1 MLHIKI
7 KKWRFFAVLSI
18 LGLILLILFKINF
31 ISVTIATSSAERGKI
46 FDQNGVIL
54 ATNKK
59 VKSLYCTSNAE
70 KLSKQDT
77 SNTLAF
83 FNQFSSEF
91 QYNISTESIKSQL
104 QQSCKKQTM
113 NDVPLYSD
121 ITENELAFINKNK
134 PNNVIIKDEVI
145 RYYPKHEIGSQVIG
159 YVENNLNS
167 KHMPVGKSGIELQ
180 YENDLKGKP
189 GKTLIFKMNNKKF
202 FWSIRKVQNGKDVRL
217 ALDFKL
223 QQKTEEALKSQ
234 IKKTPDAKGGYAV
247 VSDAKTGAILTMANS
262 AVFDPNILNTYVSS
276 SRKEN
281 IKSLSQNKA
290 IQKLKYG
297 ESYVNMAS
305 TIKPLTILIGLNEKL
320 FQPEDTYL
328 DNGTFEYDN
337 QNNITNAPGT
347 PTGEIT
353 PRQAIINSSNTF
365 MTAKVALPLF
375 NQNNGNV
382 EKVAHIWTDYLMQ
395 FGLRS
400 KTGIDLPFEEDGQ
413 YEFHPSNKFENG
425 ISALLNAS
433 WGGNE
438 VHTPLQLAQYAATL
452 ASKGDKYKPQM
463 ASAIIGQDGKE
474 TKKFKPILESSN
486 RYPMNFWS
494 VVQGGMSQNI
504 EEIKKLPFDVAGKT
518 GITGFPNEQARMIN
532 HSLFIAYAPTEDP
545 QIAVSVVIPGSN
557 SEKNI
562 AALVTS
568 EILESWNTL
577 QKGGGGK
584 KEGSLK

>member
-1 MLHIKI
+1 MLHTKR
-7 KKWRFFAVLSI
+7 WRLFAFLSI
-18 LGLILLILFKINF
+18 VGLILLILLKINF
-31 ISVTIATSSAERGKI
+31 ISITIATSSAERGKI

-59 VKSLYCTSNAE
+59 VKSLYCTSNDE

-91 QYNISTESIKSQL
+91 QHDISTKNIKSQL

-113 NDVPLYSD
+113 NDIPLYSD

-134 PNNVIIKDEVI
+134 PNNVIIKDEWI

-159 YVENNLNS
+159 YVENDLNS
-167 KHMPVGKSGIELQ
+167 KHMLVGKSGIELQ

-189 GKTLIFKMNNKKF
+189 GKTLIFKIGNKKF
-202 FWSIRKVQNGKDVRL
+202 FWNIQNVQKGKDVRL
-217 ALDFKL
+217 ALDSKL
-223 QQKTEEALKSQ
+223 QQKTEEALRSQ
-234 IKKTPDAKGGYAV
+234 IKKIPDAKAGYAV
-247 VSDAKTGAILTMANS
+247 VSDVKTGAILTMANS
-262 AVFDPNILNTYVSS
+262 AVFNPNTHVSS
-276 SRKEN
+276 KNEN
-281 IKSLSQNKA
+281 FKSLSQNKT

-297 ESYVNMAS
+297 ESYVNMSS
-305 TIKPLTILIGLNEKL
+305 TIKPLTILIGLSEKL

-328 DNGTFEYDN
+328 DKGTFQYDN
-337 QNNITNAPGT
+337 QNNISNAPGT

-375 NQNNGNV
+375 NQNNGNI

-400 KTGIDLPFEEDGQ
+400 KTGIDLPFEEYGQ
-413 YEFHPSNKFENG
+413 YEFHPSNTFEKG

-433 WGGNE
+433 WGENE

-452 ASKGDKYKPQM
+452 ASKGDKYKPQIV
-463 ASAIIGQDGKE
+463 SAIICQDSKE

-486 RYPMNFWS
+486 RYPMEFWS
-494 VVQGGMSQNI
+494 VLQGGMSQNI
-504 EEIKKLPFDVAGKT
+504 EEIKNLPFHAAGKT
-518 GITGFPNEQARMIN
+518 GSTGSPNEQERMIN
-532 HSLFIAYAPTEDP
+532 HSLFISYAPTENP
-545 QIAVSVVIPGSN
+545 QIAISVVIPGSN

-562 AALVTS
+562 AALVTA
-568 EILESWNTL
+568 EVLEFWHTL
-577 QKGGGGK
+577 Q
-584 KEGSLK
+584 

>member
-1 MLHIKI
+1 MLHTKR
-7 KKWRFFAVLSI
+7 WRIFAVLSI
-18 LGLILLILFKINF
+18 LGLILLILLKINF
-31 ISVTIATSSAERGKI
+31 ISITIATSSAERGKI

-54 ATNKK
+54 AINKK
-59 VKSLYCTSNAE
+59 IKSLYCTSNDE

-91 QYNISTESIKSQL
+91 QHDISTKNINSQL

-113 NDVPLYSD
+113 NDIPLYSD
-121 ITENELAFINKNK
+121 ITENELTFINKNK
-134 PNNVIIKDEVI
+134 PNNVIIKEEWI
-145 RYYPKHEIGSQVIG
+145 RYYPKHQIGSQVIG
-159 YVENNLNS
+159 YVENDLNS
-167 KHMPVGKSGIELQ
+167 KHMAVGKSGIELQ

-189 GKTLIFKMNNKKF
+189 GKTLIFKIGNKKF
-202 FWSIRKVQNGKDVRL
+202 LWNIQNVQKGKDVQL
-217 ALDFKL
+217 ALDSKL
-223 QQKTEEALKSQ
+223 QQKTEEALRSQ
-234 IKKTPDAKGGYAV
+234 IKKIPDAKAGYAV
-247 VSDAKTGAILTMANS
+247 VSDVKTGAILTMATS
-262 AVFDPNILNTYVSS
+262 TVFNPNTHISS
-276 SRKEN
+276 KNEN
-281 IKSLSQNKA
+281 FKSLSQNKT

-297 ESYVNMAS
+297 ESYVNMSS

-328 DNGTFEYDN
+328 DKGTFQYDN
-337 QNNITNAPGT
+337 QNNISNAPGT

-375 NQNNGNV
+375 NQNNGNI

-413 YEFHPSNKFENG
+413 YEFHPSNTFEKG

-433 WGGNE
+433 WGENE

-452 ASKGDKYKPQM
+452 ASKGDKYKPKIV
-463 ASAIIGQDGKE
+463 SAIIGQDGKD

-486 RYPMNFWS
+486 RYPMEFWS

-504 EEIKKLPFDVAGKT
+504 EEIKNLPFHVAGKT
-518 GITGFPNEQARMIN
+518 GSTGSPNEQERMIN
-532 HSLFIAYAPTEDP
+532 HSLFISCAPTEDP
-545 QIAVSVVIPGSN
+545 QIAISVVIPGSN

-562 AALVTS
+562 AALVTA
-568 EILESWNTL
+568 EVLDFWHTL
-577 QKGGGGK
+577 Q
-584 KEGSLK
+584 

>member
-1 MLHIKI
+1 MLHTKR
-7 KKWRFFAVLSI
+7 WRLFAFLSI
-18 LGLILLILFKINF
+18 VGLILLILLKINF
-31 ISVTIATSSAERGKI
+31 ISITIATSSAERGKI

-59 VKSLYCTSNAE
+59 VKSLYCTSNDE

-77 SNTLAF
+77 SSTLAF

-91 QYNISTESIKSQL
+91 QHDISTENIKSQL

-113 NDVPLYSD
+113 NDIQLYSD

-134 PNNVIIKDEVI
+134 PNNVIIKDEWI

-159 YVENNLNS
+159 YVENDRNS
-167 KHMPVGKSGIELQ
+167 KHMLVGKSGIELQ

-189 GKTLIFKMNNKKF
+189 GKTLIFKIGNKKF
-202 FWSIRKVQNGKDVRL
+202 FWNIQNVQKGKDVRL
-217 ALDFKL
+217 ALDSKL
-223 QQKTEEALKSQ
+223 QQKTEEALRSQ
-234 IKKTPDAKGGYAV
+234 IKKIPDAKAGYVV
-247 VSDAKTGAILTMANS
+247 VSDVKTGAILTMANS
-262 AVFDPNILNTYVSS
+262 AVFNPNTHVSS
-276 SRKEN
+276 KNEN
-281 IKSLSQNKA
+281 FKSLSQNKT

-297 ESYVNMAS
+297 ESYVNMSS
-305 TIKPLTILIGLNEKL
+305 TIKPLTILIGLSEKL

-328 DNGTFEYDN
+328 DKGTFQYDN
-337 QNNITNAPGT
+337 QNNISNAPGT

-375 NQNNGNV
+375 NQNNGNI

-400 KTGIDLPFEEDGQ
+400 KTGIDLPFEEYGQ
-413 YEFHPSNKFENG
+413 YEFHPSNTFEKG

-433 WGGNE
+433 WGENE

-452 ASKGDKYKPQM
+452 ASKGDKYKPQIV
-463 ASAIIGQDGKE
+463 SVIIGQDGKE

-486 RYPMNFWS
+486 RYPMEFWS
-494 VVQGGMSQNI
+494 VLQGGMSQNI
-504 EEIKKLPFDVAGKT
+504 EEIKNLPFHVAGKT
-518 GITGFPNEQARMIN
+518 GSTGSPNEQERMIN
-532 HSLFIAYAPTEDP
+532 HSLFISYAPTENP
-545 QIAVSVVIPGSN
+545 QIAISVVIPGSN

-562 AALVTS
+562 AALVTA
-568 EILESWNTL
+568 EVLEFWHTL
-577 QKGGGGK
+577 Q
-584 KEGSLK
+584 

>member
-1 MLHIKI
+1 MLHT

-18 LGLILLILFKINF
+18 VGLILLILVKINF
-31 ISVTIATSSAERGKI
+31 ISITIATSSAERGKI

-59 VKSLYCTSNAE
+59 VKSLYCTSNDE
-70 KLSKQDT
+70 ELSNQDT
-77 SNTLAF
+77 SNTLSF

-91 QYNISTESIKSQL
+91 QHDISAEDMKSQL

-113 NDVPLYSD
+113 NKIPLYSD
-121 ITENELAFINKNK
+121 INENELAFINKNK
-134 PNNVIIKDEVI
+134 PSNVIIKDEWI
-145 RYYPKHEIGSQVIG
+145 RYYPKHEIASQVIG
-159 YVENNLNS
+159 YVENDLNS
-167 KHMPVGKSGIELQ
+167 KYVPVGKSGIELQ

-202 FWSIRKVQNGKDVRL
+202 FWNIQKVQKGEDVQL
-217 ALDFKL
+217 ALDSKL
-223 QQKTEEALKSQ
+223 QQKTEEALRSQ
-234 IKKTPDAKGGYAV
+234 LKKIPDANAGYAV
-247 VSDAKTGAILTMANS
+247 VTDVKTGAILTMANS
-262 AVFDPNILNTYVSS
+262 AVFDPNTLHTHVSS
-276 SRKEN
+276 KKEN

-305 TIKPLTILIGLNEKL
+305 TIKPLIILIGLNEKL

-328 DNGTFEYDN
+328 DKGTFQYDN

-353 PRQAIINSSNTF
+353 PSQAIINSSNTF

-375 NQNNGNV
+375 NQNNGNI
-382 EKVAHIWTDYLMQ
+382 EKVANIWTDYLMQ

-400 KTGIDLPFEEDGQ
+400 KTGIDLPFEEDGK

-438 VHTPLQLAQYAATL
+438 VHTPLQLAQYAATF
-452 ASKGDKYKPQM
+452 ASKGDKYKPQIV
-463 ASAIIGQDGKE
+463 STIIDHDGNDS
-474 TKKFKPILESSN
+474 KKFKPILESSN
-486 RYPMNFWS
+486 RYPMKFWS
-494 VVQGGMSQNI
+494 VVQGGMSHNI
-504 EEIKKLPFDVAGKT
+504 EEIKNLPFDVAGKT
-518 GITGFPNEQARMIN
+518 GITGSPNEQERVIN
-532 HSLFIAYAPTEDP
+532 HSLFIAYAPAKDP
-545 QIAVSVVIPGSN
+545 QIAISVVIPGGN
-557 SEKNI
+557 SEKNS
-562 AALVTS
+562 AALVTA
-568 EILESWNTL
+568 EILDSWNTL
-577 QKGGGGK
+577 QKENK
-584 KEGSLK
+584 NKEEGSLK